1 MSNKKITSFIINDD
15 DVYFI
20 IEGKE
25 ISVLKLMNDLDKKI
39 GRFALG
45 SWIALGLAIVLAVP
59 SALFQLSLTE
69 KKEQSELIKEQ
80 SELIKE
86 QSETIQKL
94 SDRLLIIETKQKIK

>member
-1 MSNKKITSFIINDD
+1 MTNKKITSFIINDD

-80 SELIKE
+80 SE
-86 QSETIQKL
+86 TIQKL
-94 SDRLLIIETKQKIK
+94 SDRLLILETKQSIK

>member
-80 SELIKE
+80 SE
-86 QSETIQKL
+86 TIQKL

>member
-1 MSNKKITSFIINDD
+1 MPNKKITSFIINDD

-80 SELIKE
+80 SE
-86 QSETIQKL
+86 TIQKL

>member
-1 MSNKKITSFIINDD
+1 MIGG
-15 DVYFI
+15 
-20 IEGKE
+20 GKTGLE
-25 ISVLKLMNDLDKKI
+25 LAQKLNDLDKKI

-80 SELIKE
+80 SE
-86 QSETIQKL
+86 TIQKL
-94 SDRLLIIETKQKIK
+94 SDRLLILETKQSIK